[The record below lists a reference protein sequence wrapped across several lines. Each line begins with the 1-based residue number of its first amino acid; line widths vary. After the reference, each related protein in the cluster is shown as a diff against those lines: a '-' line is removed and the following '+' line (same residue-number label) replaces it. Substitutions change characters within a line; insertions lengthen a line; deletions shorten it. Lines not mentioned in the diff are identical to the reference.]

1 MYKKVWL
8 EALAKAA
15 LIAIVLAPATPR
27 TVSAQ
32 DCGTNCGGCGTGKK
46 EGYDYHARG
55 QYNMNCQDAITG
67 CASCPGGGG
76 SEMLVKD
83 AAQAPGALLSTLRSV
98 SLESL
103 RQMAPTLRDRLVVH
117 PTRNIVAVRGAAC
130 QSKSVVA
137 LAFLSRERMEI
148 LSRSGLPGLEDFLNQ
163 AVSQA
168 K

>member
-1 MYKKVWL
+1 MCKRVWL
-8 EALAKAA
+8 AALAKAA

-27 TVSAQ
+27 TVKAQ
-32 DCGTNCGGCGTGKK
+32 DCGTNCSGCATGMK
-46 EGYDYHARG
+46 EGWSYHAKG
-55 QYNMNCQDAITG
+55 DYNMDCLTATTG
-67 CASCPGGGG
+67 CAQCGG
-76 SEMLVKD
+76 EMLVKD

-117 PTRNIVAVRGAAC
+117 PTRNIVAVRGEAC

-148 LSRSGLPGLEDFLNQ
+148 LSRSGLPGLEDLLNQ